1 MSSILACSECFCDQG
16 LRLDAQQLG
25 ENDSSTVVCPNC
37 GSTTGSKLTS
47 EILYRLAYRFFVW
60 GSWNRT
66 DFGGAPRIQFNDR
79 RDTDIVFSTQ
89 VQTDIQIFE
98 RVLGIGFFLYGP
110 RFWMLGEVEPL
121 KALQNPKSAKTIIDR
136 ILSEYPTFGVY
147 SEDIFYRIRK
157 FPRLP
162 KDTREYDSPPI
173 DHAGEGRFNFK
184 GFPVLYGSPDL
195 QTCIHECRVTEEDDF
210 YVATLA
216 PTTPLRMIN
225 LAVLLQ
231 DLRDGTVPINE
242 FENLDIAMHM
252 LFLAGAQSY
261 DITRRISLAAHSAG
275 FDGLIYPSYFSLLRI
290 GAPPFETSYGI
301 SHRRIPAFQKY
312 EESKAIP
319 NIAIFGHPIKEGK
332 ISVRCI
338 NRLILNRV
346 EYGFHFGPV
355 GFE

>member
-1 MSSILACSECFCDQG
+1 MSSIVACSECFCDQG
-16 LRLDAQQLG
+16 LRFDAQQLG
-25 ENDSSTVVCPNC
+25 IDDSSSIPCPNC
-37 GSTTGSKLTS
+37 RSTMGSKLTS
-47 EILYRLAYRFFVW
+47 NNLSRLAYRFFVW
-60 GSWNRT
+60 GSWHRS
-66 DFGGAPRIQFNDR
+66 DFGGAPMIQFNDR
-79 RDTDIVFSTQ
+79 RNTEIVFSSRLEA
-89 VQTDIQIFE
+89 DIQIFE
-98 RVLGIGFFLYGP
+98 RVLGIGFFRYGP
-110 RFWMLGEVEPL
+110 RLWMVGEIEPL
-121 KALQNPKSAKTIIDR
+121 KALQDSKSATTIIDR
-136 ILSEYPTFGVY
+136 ILSEYPTFGVC

-173 DHAGEGRFNFK
+173 GHVEGGRFNFK

-195 QTCIHECRVTEEDDF
+195 QVCIHECRVTEEDDL

-216 PTTPLRMIN
+216 PTVPLRLIN
-225 LAVLLQ
+225 LAVV
-231 DLRDGTVPINE
+231 LRDGVVPINE
-242 FENLDIAMHM
+242 FKSLDMAIHM
-252 LFLAGAQSY
+252 LFLAGPHSY
-261 DITRRISLAAHSAG
+261 DITRQISLAAHTAG

-290 GAPPFETSYGI
+290 GAPPLETSYGI
-301 SHRRIPAFQKY
+301 SHRRFPAAQKH

-355 GFE
+355 DFE